1 MLVGSDFNWSLV
13 TGKFRMGK
21 TGEPVAI
28 ETKFGWVLNRLL
40 YEKLLK
46 VDVTVVNDHFIKS
59 VRLNNERRSETN
71 LPFNKKNHPVFY
83 DHLDLCKKRL
93 EQLFKKL
100 ENSNNF

>member
-1 MLVGSDFNWSLV
+1 M
-13 TGKFRMGK
+13 K
-21 TGEPVAI
+21 
-28 ETKFGWVLNRLL
+28 
-40 YEKLLK
+40 KLLK

>member
-40 YEKLLK
+40 YEKA
-46 VDVTVVNDHFIKS
+46 S
-59 VRLNNERRSETN
+59 
-71 LPFNKKNHPVFY
+71 
-83 DHLDLCKKRL
+83 
-93 EQLFKKL
+93 QG
-100 ENSNNF
+100 